1 MFTWLNNLKRN
12 LIKDKSDVLLFVVIL
27 FFLSFF
33 LVIFSEYALAQS
45 NGSEPSSS
53 FFKVLPLKQDID
65 LVSLFSGTLIII
77 ALIERSIELLLPIFR
92 AGKNENTPEEK
103 KAHETE
109 RRKTALKIG
118 LIIGFF
124 ASLVGI
130 RILEPL
136 VEIEDIN
143 NIIQLIGFRLFDIIF
158 STMGIATGS
167 ELFHIFPS
175 LTSSVLGSA
184 KEQSEANIESAKL
197 QKEEFK
203 LERMPKEVQN
213 KELEKEIETI
223 ERDTK
228 NIRLEKKQQE
238 LASAQRDNQLRREK
252 IESLRIEQEEI
263 SQESITADLS
273 EDQPENPDS
282 NQ

>member
-1 MFTWLNNLKRN
+1 MIMTRVIIMMML
-12 LIKDKSDVLLFVVIL
+12 LIL
-27 FFLSFF
+27 
-33 LVIFSEYALAQS
+33 
-45 NGSEPSSS
+45 
-53 FFKVLPLKQDID
+53 
-65 LVSLFSGTLIII
+65 
-77 ALIERSIELLLPIFR
+77 
-92 AGKNENTPEEK
+92 
-103 KAHETE
+103 
-109 RRKTALKIG
+109 
-118 LIIGFF
+118 
-124 ASLVGI
+124 
-130 RILEPL
+130 
-136 VEIEDIN
+136 
-143 NIIQLIGFRLFDIIF
+143 FRLFDIIF

-273 EDQPENPDS
+273 EDQRENPDS